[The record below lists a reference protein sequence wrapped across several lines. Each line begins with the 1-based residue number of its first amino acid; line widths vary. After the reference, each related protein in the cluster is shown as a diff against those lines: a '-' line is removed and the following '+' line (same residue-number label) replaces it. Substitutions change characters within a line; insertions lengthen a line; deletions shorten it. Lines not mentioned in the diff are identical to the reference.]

1 MIAERMPLFNGRLI
15 SDVDNCRPEP
25 STMTDTPKADWR
37 GAGRKGYWWLRLV
50 SWFTVY
56 YLII

>member
-1 MIAERMPLFNGRLI
+1 MITGRLPLFNGRLK

-37 GAGRKGYWWLRLV
+37 GAGRKGYWWLRLT
-50 SWFTVY
+50 SC
-56 YLII
+56 